1 MALKLTQNSTGKTWS
16 SGSKKEEKKEERQK
30 TTGASAPVEEKYS
43 SPSGKL
49 TLTRTST
56 STSTPADDP
65 NLLERIGKTLSGT
78 GRRQVSGYAGAAE
91 NLMENI
97 RRLDSLNS
105 AEHRKAQQEQEN
117 AAHYREMLARGTMD
131 DGTVID
137 AAQRARLEMLLTGA
151 ENRAKVYQQSNEAI
165 HQPISGL
172 IEKTDAYGD
181 RVGAASEAD
190 FQRAK
195 QGAGVVGRT
204 LVDAGSALTDVLA
217 DAAANVVLPGLGT
230 AGRVARS
237 YGHGAEAAEG
247 KGFDL
252 AQQNLYG
259 GGSAALG
266 ELANRMFS
274 SNPILQKAFGSG
286 ALDDILLP
294 GLEKS
299 LPGSIVKS
307 AFGEALEEGGENIGD
322 YFLQRAIMGD
332 QADEFSW
339 KDVGYDALIGGLVG
353 GVTGVSRGRGSQ
365 NLQNQETD
373 SQESQNR
380 ATDAAPARSLP
391 PAEGNSMGKTENV
404 SEGLKT
410 ASADTEAK
418 QQPLPSPADRRA
430 SVMETAK
437 KTLGKE
443 GYRMFEAAYRDSDD
457 PATSYS
463 ELTRA
468 YNDGLVNRKTGS
480 RVLSEGQYESM
491 FEAGRADAA
500 ANVAAQSKLAAK
512 ETTFSRKDSGIDYSD
527 AVTSEYVKGVDRK
540 TVKVIDTVA
549 KTLGLKV
556 RFADSVDGGSA
567 NAQIQS
573 GIITI
578 EKNNPN
584 PLRSIFGH
592 EITHRM
598 QDLAPT
604 EYAKLREV
612 VAKNGGVNSAIQM
625 EQAKYAQHG
634 RTIGNEAALDEAVAD
649 YVGRL
654 MEDEGELERFIQKYG
669 HERTLLEKLRDI
681 VRELKVKLRGTETE
695 KQLLAVEKRLSKTL
709 DAAAKQTKTNSKNG
723 NVNVNA
729 DVNVNVRNSIK
740 SLSSAA
746 GMDAVRTPD
755 GKVEFHIDGKAV
767 REVTADHIK
776 NHSGIGALIKTAQTY
791 GNISDADAKIQYQA
805 AADIMNM
812 IIKTQDPDMVW
823 AWVGSSMFSA
833 VKSNSDG
840 QYGTTID
847 FTTVCRKT
855 QDMITAMSRAMMKL
869 KRGLSKDEVTQLQK
883 ELIGEG
889 SSVPC
894 PVCYV
899 FSRWAGIGSI
909 LDNMN
914 RWQNRY
920 DGYTDAQVNRRIVEL
935 SEKLGKGKAKDLA
948 KMLREQDE
956 QYDQLSFEKEKL
968 TLEKKQLNAKQK
980 TAIRENDTRTLME
993 IQSRLEQI
1001 AQRMPQINQKLK
1013 EIKASVAP
1021 ELAWLLQVRSQ
1032 PDYAE
1037 HGRVPAQVLFNLDD
1051 AVTFAEKYSLAW
1063 KYRTTRGPSAGKAI
1077 LPYSDMRLGDMILGV
1092 GNTSAD
1098 GNKLFAQVGGEFTDA
1113 QKAAVD
1119 KAVARTKAQ
1128 NLIGGQRF
1136 QSTSDFRYDYALDYL
1151 MAFWECQALGSK
1163 LQTYTKIVEFSD
1175 MVAAVGGDVNLSV
1188 MPRNKGYVTLPDG
1201 TKQLIFSSVTGIDF
1215 EAAKQSNALHDNAQL
1230 ILVGINDEHI
1240 RAALEDSEA
1249 TGGSHI
1255 GFVIPY
1261 HASGASIN
1269 EFVRVL
1275 VSNLGET
1282 YMAKSYQDYS
1292 DVQGDKERSNA
1303 TAAQKR
1309 RNDLRTKLLRGK
1321 DGGKNWEPSE
1331 EDLAFIRGE
1340 SVDISQRSFED
1351 LRTVEQ
1357 KALRGDKAAIAEYE
1371 SWTAGA
1377 LWDLYNKMWV
1387 EGGAEEGV
1395 RLNTAQAKA
1404 VMPHEYWNK
1413 TVNRDRAYIN
1423 GFLFRSYCYNLGL
1436 TPRFSGAV
1444 VKGEKHGDFTD
1455 SKGYWKTLIDRPMYR
1470 NDGTY
1475 RDQQAVN
1482 VTGFQKEMLSP
1493 SYAKENWGEYAV
1505 QEPSAERA
1513 NRAADKFV
1521 GNARLSLKD
1530 SDSVMAEIARIQKE
1544 ARKNKQSDVEV
1555 QAAIRSV
1562 VEEAYAGMVEEYGAI
1577 DPGER
1582 AARDVQVPKKTGKG
1596 KKVSQTV
1603 RTAMEA
1609 AATPDEALPDI
1620 QKLIA
1625 TGEFS
1630 YDVYTDKQA
1639 IADASSTIESVGWA
1653 QALADWTKQV
1663 KNGEVSKKNTAMGW
1677 ALYNNAVNSGDT
1689 KTALTVLDYMI
1700 QHQRNAAQ
1708 ALQAT
1713 RILKKLSPETQLYQ
1727 IQRSVENLQ
1736 EELNKRYGDK
1746 KAPKIVIPQ
1755 ELADRY
1761 RKAQTQEERDEVMK
1775 DIYRDVG
1782 RQMPSRFIDKWN
1794 AWRYLAMLG
1803 NPRTHV
1809 RNVVGNAGFAPIV
1822 ATKNATA
1829 TFIEWAV
1836 NGVSHGKLNRSKS
1849 MVGFSKADRALLK
1862 AAWADFAKVEDIIMG
1877 SGKYSDAA
1885 NPNQYIEEGRQ
1896 IFKFKPLEAARKGN
1910 TSAMNVE
1917 DKWFSRPHYAAALAS
1932 YCKQHGLSPEQIQ
1945 RGKETKN
1952 ARTYA
1957 IREAQKATYRDTNAL
1972 SQTISELGRPS
1983 ADETNPVKKGV
1994 GVVME
1999 GILPF
2004 RKTPANILARGL
2016 EYSPMGLLNGIKQAV
2031 WDVKRGK
2038 KTGAEAIDSIAAGL
2052 TGTGLLRL
2060 GMYLAAQGLVRGHGS
2075 DDEDENEFK
2084 ELMGHQA
2091 YALEIGN
2098 ESYTLDWLAPEALP
2112 FFVGVNLWEQTRGSD
2127 EEVTLSAMLNAVK
2140 TVTEPL
2146 LEMSCLQSLNDV
2158 FDSVGYATSDGLD
2171 GLPAAL
2177 ASAATS
2183 YLTQGLPTI
2192 LGQAERTGEDVR
2204 MTTYTEKN
2212 AFLTGDMQ
2220 YTLGKASARIP
2231 KWEYQQIPYIDA
2243 WGRTESSGSTGE
2255 RAVNNFLNP
2264 AYTSEIQTSAME
2276 NELLRLYEKTGESKI
2291 LPSRAAKYFNVYNK
2305 VTEQSERKDLTAEEY
2320 VKYAQKKGQ
2329 TSYSLLTGLTAN
2341 SAYKGMDSADQVD
2354 AISKCYEYANAV
2366 AKASISSYK
2375 PDGWVAKAIS
2385 ASSTT
2390 GIKAEQYVTLYIQ
2403 QGKIESMKNAKGD
2416 TIDNSKGLLIMQM
2429 IYNTPGLTEKQRQQ
2443 LFLDFGVGKTVRG
2456 YNKALV
2462 DQKLKIMKQMAK

>member
-137 AAQRARLEMLLTGA
+137 AAQRARLEKLLTSA

-190 FQRAK
+190 LQRAK

-237 YGHGAEAAEG
+237 YGHGAEAAED

-274 SNPILQKAFGSG
+274 SNPILQKAFGNG

-307 AFGEALEEGGENIGD
+307 AFGEALEEGSENIGD

-373 SQESQNR
+373 SHGSQNR
-380 ATDAAPARSLP
+380 AADAAPAKSST

-437 KTLGKE
+437 QTLGKE

-491 FEAGRADAA
+491 FEAGRVDAA

-573 GIITI
+573 GIVTI

-598 QDLAPT
+598 QDLAPA
-604 EYAKLREV
+604 EYARLREA
-612 VAKNGGVNSAIQM
+612 VAQSGWTNAAIQM
-625 EQAKYAQHG
+625 TQDKYAEHG
-634 RTIGNEAALDEAVAD
+634 RSISNEAALDEAVAD
-649 YVGRL
+649 YVGAL
-654 MEDEGELERFIQKYG
+654 MEDSGEMERFIRKYQND
-669 HERTLLEKLRDI
+669 RTMLEKLRDL
-681 VRELKVKLRGTETE
+681 VRDLARKLKGSGYDANLRNAE
-695 KQLLAVEKRLSKTL
+695 KQLSKAL
-709 DAAAKQTKTNSKNG
+709 DAAAAQVKT
-723 NVNVNA
+723 NVNA
-729 DVNVNVRNSIK
+729 DVDVNVNANVSVDADTK
-740 SLSSAA
+740 SAA
-746 GMDAVRTPD
+746 PRDSLKTWSASEYTKER
-755 GKVEFHIDGKAV
+755 EKA
-767 REVTADHIK
+767 I
-776 NHSGIGALIKTAQTY
+776 
-791 GNISDADAKIQYQA
+791 A
-805 AADIMNM
+805 A
-812 IIKTQDPDMVW
+812 
-823 AWVGSSMFSA
+823 
-833 VKSNSDG
+833 
-840 QYGTTID
+840 
-847 FTTVCRKT
+847 
-855 QDMITAMSRAMMKL
+855 
-869 KRGLSKDEVTQLQK
+869 LQK
-883 ELIGEG
+883 ELGVSKEKAAAYIDSINSVARAIADDRVRLDYDSNLDEGATVLKPNSEYKYTVDMSTLCAKRLLFTGTFDAIQKALPNTALDSEDIVKLRKMMQDRDLQVACGICYVEPTRREIGRITQEFIERYKAAQKSGGPISRINSEGKEVVLKVQGKTFAADPNYTPNLAELNTTDIDLVKRDHREVYDAYLAFMNARGQAKPKLLETRAEYKGEILKHFKSKAAVKSRNAHGGLRLQSYSDFEVPHMIDMMQVIMDMSRVGLKSQAYTKVPAFAAVFGDTGVKINLSLIAKGDGLDADGNLIFDDVEGMDHKEAFKLRDQYSKNVGTILVGKNDAHIIAAMADPRIDFIIPFHKSSWKESLYEALGLTGYDNYELYQNEKPIDPNRKISNYDPSEYWDDSKTGDENAQIYLEKCREDGRIPKFPQFQSYPGYWKLLIDFKMYDNDGVRSPQTVVRPEFNEAEAQKILKEYEGGHRSFPVAQDVVDEFVDNYKAENPKTRYSLKDAKFAEAEKRFGTTTDFEEAGFILPNGKMLRLTDDDHRGERAHDHRAIGLIYGVDVDLGVNHGFNEESNKFLDEFVENGGIRFDAGVPDLGMDVGLQLSGTTPLTREQEQIIRDLVEWKRDREVKFESHATEEDMFLYDGPLAIRIDFGADSGYAVG
-889 SSVPC
+889 SS
-894 PVCYV
+894 
-899 FSRWAGIGSI
+899 S
-909 LDNMN
+909 
-914 RWQNRY
+914 
-920 DGYTDAQVNRRIVEL
+920 
-935 SEKLGKGKAKDLA
+935 AKDLA
-948 KMLREQDE
+948 AWGK
-956 QYDQLSFEKEKL
+956 KA
-968 TLEKKQLNAKQK
+968 LEYEGGNINADRIISDIRHFYK
-980 TAIRENDTRTLME
+980 TGEIR
-993 IQSRLEQI
+993 QAS
-1001 AQRMPQINQKLK
+1001 
-1013 EIKASVAP
+1013 SVA
-1021 ELAWLLQVRSQ
+1021 QF
-1032 PDYAE
+1032 
-1037 HGRVPAQVLFNLDD
+1037 H
-1051 AVTFAEKYSLAW
+1051 K
-1063 KYRTTRGPSAGKAI
+1063 TR
-1077 LPYSDMRLGDMILGV
+1077 
-1092 GNTSAD
+1092 
-1098 GNKLFAQVGGEFTDA
+1098 F
-1113 QKAAVD
+1113 
-1119 KAVARTKAQ
+1119 
-1128 NLIGGQRF
+1128 
-1136 QSTSDFRYDYALDYL
+1136 
-1151 MAFWECQALGSK
+1151 
-1163 LQTYTKIVEFSD
+1163 
-1175 MVAAVGGDVNLSV
+1175 
-1188 MPRNKGYVTLPDG
+1188 
-1201 TKQLIFSSVTGIDF
+1201 
-1215 EAAKQSNALHDNAQL
+1215 
-1230 ILVGINDEHI
+1230 
-1240 RAALEDSEA
+1240 
-1249 TGGSHI
+1249 
-1255 GFVIPY
+1255 
-1261 HASGASIN
+1261 
-1269 EFVRVL
+1269 
-1275 VSNLGET
+1275 
-1282 YMAKSYQDYS
+1282 
-1292 DVQGDKERSNA
+1292 
-1303 TAAQKR
+1303 
-1309 RNDLRTKLLRGK
+1309 
-1321 DGGKNWEPSE
+1321 
-1331 EDLAFIRGE
+1331 
-1340 SVDISQRSFED
+1340 
-1351 LRTVEQ
+1351 
-1357 KALRGDKAAIAEYE
+1357 
-1371 SWTAGA
+1371 
-1377 LWDLYNKMWV
+1377 
-1387 EGGAEEGV
+1387 
-1395 RLNTAQAKA
+1395 
-1404 VMPHEYWNK
+1404 
-1413 TVNRDRAYIN
+1413 
-1423 GFLFRSYCYNLGL
+1423 
-1436 TPRFSGAV
+1436 
-1444 VKGEKHGDFTD
+1444 
-1455 SKGYWKTLIDRPMYR
+1455 
-1470 NDGTY
+1470 
-1475 RDQQAVN
+1475 
-1482 VTGFQKEMLSP
+1482 
-1493 SYAKENWGEYAV
+1493 
-1505 QEPSAERA
+1505 
-1513 NRAADKFV
+1513 
-1521 GNARLSLKD
+1521 SLKD
-1530 SDSVMAEIARIQKE
+1530 SDSLAAEIARIQKE
-1544 ARKNKQSDVEV
+1544 GRAQKRSKADV
-1555 QAAIRSV
+1555 QADIRKA

-1625 TGEFS
+1625 TGDFS

-1736 EELNKRYGDK
+1736 EELNKRYGDQ

-1849 MVGFSKADRALLK
+1849 MVGFSKADRSLLK

-1972 SQTISELGRPS
+1972 SQTISELGRPR

-2031 WDVKRGK
+2031 WDVKRGN
-2038 KTGAEAIDSIAAGL
+2038 KTGAEAIDSIASGL
-2052 TGTGLLRL
+2052 TGTGLLAL
-2060 GMYLAAQGLVRGHGS
+2060 GMYLAAQGLIRGHGS

-2112 FFVGVNLWEQTRGSD
+2112 FFVGVNLWEQTEGSD
-2127 EEVTLSAMLNAVK
+2127 EELTLSAMLNAVK

-2192 LGQAERTGEDVR
+2192 LGQAERTGEAVR

-2231 KWEYQQIPYIDA
+2231 GVWDYQQIPYIDA
-2243 WGRTESSGSTGE
+2243 WGREESTGATSE

-2276 NELLRLYEKTGESKI
+2276 KELMRLYEKTGESKI
-2291 LPSRAAKYFNVYNK
+2291 LPSRAAKYFNVGN
-2305 VTEQSERKDLTAEEY
+2305 QRKDLAADEY
-2320 VKYAQKKGQ
+2320 VKYAKKKGQ
-2329 TSYSLLTGLTAN
+2329 NSHSLLTGLTAN
-2341 SAYKGMDSADQVD
+2341 STYKSLDSSDQVD
-2354 AISKCYEYANAV
+2354 AISKCYEYANSV
-2366 AKASISSYK
+2366 AKAAVSDYE

-2403 QGKIESMKNAKGD
+2403 QGKIESYKNKVTGD

-2429 IYNTPGLTEKQRQQ
+2429 VYNTPGLTEKQRQQ

-2462 DQKLKIMKQMAK
+2462 EQKLKIMKAQAK